1 MATTKTNRKR
11 SGELDAADRNAMPDK
26 TFAFPRLR
34 KEPLSDA
41 SHVRNA
47 IARFDQVRD
56 ATDTEREEAFRRI
69 KRAAKRHGV
78 EMTESSWHDLGKPA
92 RTANKTARTADK
104 TARTADKTA
113 RTADKPAQ
121 TAKKSVRS
129 QPRSERSRD
138 ELYAEAKRR
147 DIKGRSAMTKAEL
160 VQALGGR

>member
-1 MATTKTNRKR
+1 MATTNKKR
-11 SGELDAADRNAMPDK
+11 SNELDAADRNAMSDK

-34 KEPLSDA
+34 KEPLNDA

-56 ATDTEREEAFRRI
+56 ATDTERDEAFRRI

-78 EMTESSWHDLGKPA
+78 EMTESSWHELGKPT
-92 RTANKTARTADK
+92 RTMKSSAKPRTP
-104 TARTADKTA
+104 T
-113 RTADKPAQ
+113 
-121 TAKKSVRS
+121 KSVRS
-129 QPRSERSRD
+129 QPRAERSRD

>member
-11 SGELDAADRNAMPDK
+11 SGDLDAADRNAMPDK
-26 TFAFPRLR
+26 AFAFPRLR
-34 KEPLSDA
+34 KEPLNDA

-104 TARTADKTA
+104 PAR
-113 RTADKPAQ
+113 

-160 VQALGGR
+160 AQALGGR

>member
-1 MATTKTNRKR
+1 MASTKTNRKR

-104 TARTADKTA
+104 PAR
-113 RTADKPAQ
+113 

>member
-1 MATTKTNRKR
+1 MASTKTNRKR

-104 TARTADKTA
+104 PAR
-113 RTADKPAQ
+113 

-160 VQALGGR
+160 AQALGGR